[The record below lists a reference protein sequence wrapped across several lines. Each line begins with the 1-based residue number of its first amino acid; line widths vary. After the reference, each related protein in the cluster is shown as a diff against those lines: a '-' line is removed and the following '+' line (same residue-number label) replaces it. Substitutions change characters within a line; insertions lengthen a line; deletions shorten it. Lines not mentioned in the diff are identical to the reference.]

1 MTRRLRIDPVKIQDC
16 LNRLDREAGE
26 QDNPVVASKRQA
38 ERFRYRVW
46 TLAVEI
52 QQAHGDWVRYEVPTR
67 NISETG
73 VCFLIGHFVYPGTPC
88 RLYPATLHG
97 QTVEITGRVVR
108 CRYLT
113 GTPSLHE
120 VGVQFDA
127 PIDLAMFHRESRP
140 PVLLAITDDPVTR
153 QMLEHLLAGVQ
164 ARIQFAESA
173 DEAVR
178 LATETFFDAIVV
190 DLDLNEGRGADVVD
204 KLREAGIHRPFI
216 PLASAEAEKS
226 REICDKYD
234 FQVWVAKPLSPDT
247 LVSAVMSMKDEPI
260 YSTLEARPGMA
271 RVVGSFVRSL
281 PPRLTSMKRDLD
293 AGRTDEV
300 LQTLRAV
307 KGEARAYGFEV
318 IAKAAEQLESA
329 IDSGRGEAETRELF
343 NELVR
348 LCMLASPQ
356 INEQPQP
363 AGASS

>member
-1 MTRRLRIDPVKIQDC
+1 VARRLRIDPVKIQDC
-16 LNRLDREAGE
+16 LNRLDREAAD
-26 QDNPVVASKRQA
+26 QSVVATKRQA

-46 TLAVEI
+46 TLSVEL
-52 QQAHGDWVRYEVPTR
+52 QQAHGEWVRYEVPTR

-73 VCFLIGHFVYPGTPC
+73 VCFLMGHFVYPGTPC
-88 RLYPATLHG
+88 RIFLATLHG
-97 QTVEITGRVVR
+97 QTVEIHGRVMR

-120 VGVQFDA
+120 VGVQFDG

-140 PVLLAITDDPVTR
+140 PVLLAVTDDAVTR
-153 QMLEHLLAGVQ
+153 QMLEHLLSGVQ
-164 ARIQFAESA
+164 ARIQFAGSGE
-173 DEAVR
+173 EAVK
-178 LATETFFDAIVV
+178 LATETFFDAIIV
-190 DLDLNEGRGADVVD
+190 DLDLADGRGIEVV
-204 KLREAGIHRPFI
+204 KQLRDAGIHRPFI
-216 PLASAEAEKS
+216 PLASADAEKA
-226 REICDKYD
+226 REICDTCD

-281 PPRLTSMKRDLD
+281 PQRLTAMKRDLD
-293 AGRTDEV
+293 SARTDDV
-300 LQTLRAV
+300 LSTLRAI

-329 IDSGRGEAETRELF
+329 LDAGRSGDETRALF

-356 INEQPQP
+356 IEEKPQP
-363 AGASS
+363 AASS